1 MLWARSVTSAKMKAA
16 IYSRYGPP
24 DVIQIKD
31 VEKPIPEDNEVL
43 VRIHAT
49 TVCAGDVRLRKAD
62 PFFLRLMFGLSRPKR
77 INILGMEFAG
87 TIESIGK
94 EVTRFSSGDQVF
106 GSTGFKFGANA
117 EYACV
122 CEEPLIAMMPG
133 NATYEEAS
141 AIPFGGVSA
150 LHFLR
155 AGKIQAEQSV
165 LIYGASGSV
174 GTFAVQLAKHFGAHV
189 TGVCS
194 TANLELVESLGA
206 DHVVD
211 YTAADFSKTGR
222 VYDIVFDTVGKSG
235 FWRSMRA
242 LKRGGFYVL
251 ATSGLLTPTLGRL
264 WASVTG
270 AGSLPGG
277 MARSKPGDLSLLKG
291 LVEAKKLR
299 VVIDRRYPLNEIAE
313 AHRYVEAGHKKGNVV
328 LIVEHEDRVPPERTE
343 SSS

>member
-1 MLWARSVTSAKMKAA
+1 MKAA
-16 IYSRYGPP
+16 VYSRYGPP
-24 DVIQIKD
+24 DVIQIKN
-31 VEKPIPEDNEVL
+31 VNKPIPEDNEVL

-62 PFFLRLMFGLSRPKR
+62 PFFLRLMFGLFRPKR
-77 INILGMEFAG
+77 INILGMEFSG

-94 EVTRFSSGDQVF
+94 EVTRFGRGDQVF
-106 GSTGFKFGANA
+106 GLTGFKFGANA
-117 EYACV
+117 EYARV
-122 CEEPLIAMMPG
+122 REGRLIAMKPD
-133 NATYEEAS
+133 NVTYDDAS

-155 AGKIQAEQSV
+155 AGKIQAGQDV

-206 DHVVD
+206 DRVVD
-211 YTAADFSKTGR
+211 YTKEDFSKTDR

-251 ATSGLLTPTLGRL
+251 ATSGPLPPTLGRL

-270 AGSLPGG
+270 AGSVPGG
-277 MARSKPGDLSLLKG
+277 MAKAEAGDLSLLKG
-291 LVEAKKLR
+291 LIEAGKLR
-299 VVIDRRYPLNEIAE
+299 VVIDRRFPLNEIAE
-313 AHRYVEAGHKKGNVV
+313 AHRYVETGHKKGNVV
-328 LIVEHEDRVPPERTE
+328 VVVQQENQAIP
-343 SSS
+343 